1 MSLKLIQ
8 NALSPKVVTT
18 GFKSIIDL
26 ETDM

>member
-8 NALSPKVVTT
+8 SALSPKVVTT